1 MLGSSEKGMR
11 KAVAKAAGLLWYSRF
26 GVHDISVKT
35 YLRKGKEKL
44 AVSWSYTNDE
54 GKELEGVLL
63 VFSTMDDLE
72 ANFDNLATL
81 TSEGVAQITVLLPDG
96 LALSTFNYD
105 APHF

>member
-44 AVSWSYTNDE
+44 AVSWSYVSDE

-72 ANFDNLATL
+72 ANFEPRRAA
-81 TSEGVAQITVLLPDG
+81 AQGG
-96 LALSTFNYD
+96 LAARLPRRARRAGGDD
-105 APHF
+105 AHS